1 MRLVADAQA
10 QAPAK
15 QGSTEEPPQT
25 RPLKSTKEDV
35 AEPAR
40 ADSQTS
46 GLEAKLPDEGVL
58 HEMIGKQADV
68 EDGEA
73 LGLAQGNEMLSMLA
87 GAGDDQDLRQGDNKA
102 DETIKM
108 LCEAH
113 KAPAVFFS
121 QQQDRYL
128 CFKCLVISGQ
138 LLYIDQSYKQEMEDF
153 ERIRDLTAGAVTANI
168 TNTTIIKQWKAEI
181 RACLMR
187 LRVEFNRN
195 IDNFIELFSEKF
207 KDVEM
212 STDLL
217 EFRGEDKKLQHVVE
231 DL

>member
-1 MRLVADAQA
+1 
-10 QAPAK
+10 
-15 QGSTEEPPQT
+15 
-25 RPLKSTKEDV
+25 
-35 AEPAR
+35 
-40 ADSQTS
+40 
-46 GLEAKLPDEGVL
+46 
-58 HEMIGKQADV
+58 
-68 EDGEA
+68 
-73 LGLAQGNEMLSMLA
+73 
-87 GAGDDQDLRQGDNKA
+87 
-102 DETIKM
+102 
-108 LCEAH
+108 
-113 KAPAVFFS
+113 
-121 QQQDRYL
+121 
-128 CFKCLVISGQ
+128 
-138 LLYIDQSYKQEMEDF
+138 MEDF

>member
-1 MRLVADAQA
+1 MV
-10 QAPAK
+10 
-15 QGSTEEPPQT
+15 GGE
-25 RPLKSTKEDV
+25 V
-35 AEPAR
+35 V
-40 ADSQTS
+40 
-46 GLEAKLPDEGVL
+46 GEAKD
-58 HEMIGKQADV
+58 M
-68 EDGEA
+68 
-73 LGLAQGNEMLSMLA
+73 LGMLA
-87 GAGDDQDLRQGDNKA
+87 KDGDDQDLGQGDNKA

-128 CFKCLVISGQ
+128 CFKCLVASGQ

-153 ERIRDLTAGAVTANI
+153 ERIRDLTASAVTSNVENTSI
-168 TNTTIIKQWKAEI
+168 TKEWKAEI

-187 LRVEFNRN
+187 IRVDFNKN
-195 IDNFIELFSEKF
+195 IDNFIALFGEKF

-217 EFRGEDKKLQHVVE
+217 EFRGEDKKLQNVVE
-231 DL
+231 DLQKKYCEILGIFNNIANSTAHERIKYIDNIKSYMKGIERKVKDQDAYIKN